1 VSLTEPFGEFPRAQL
16 NYGIAWT
23 VLSLD
28 VMDISGEHQLDLKHE
43 IVKSR
48 LDKSGKVVGV
58 IKDGRKSVGSPLTGI
73 PLDNV

>member
-1 VSLTEPFGEFPRAQL
+1 
-16 NYGIAWT
+16 
-23 VLSLD
+23 
-28 VMDISGEHQLDLKHE
+28 MDISGEHQLDLKHE

-58 IKDGRKSVGSPLTGI
+58 IKDGRKSVGSPLIGI

>member
-1 VSLTEPFGEFPRAQL
+1 VSFAARSSEVSRAQL
-16 NYGIAWT
+16 NYEIDGT

-58 IKDGRKSVGSPLTGI
+58 IKDGRKSTGSHSL
-73 PLDNV
+73 